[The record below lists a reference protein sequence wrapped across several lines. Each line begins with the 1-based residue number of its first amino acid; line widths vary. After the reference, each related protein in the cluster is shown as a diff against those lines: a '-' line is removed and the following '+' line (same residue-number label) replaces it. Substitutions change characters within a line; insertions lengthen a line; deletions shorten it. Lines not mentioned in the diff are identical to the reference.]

1 MKAAIHHCILAL
13 LGTSAVLIG
22 SARAVS
28 TPQVWPPPQ
37 QQKPRLEGF
46 DVPTTAAFIID
57 ESTDQPAIRVAQGVL
72 EDAGVKRFITA
83 NDHERLPDTALRVY
97 IGGPSESPAS
107 AGALQALGLQ
117 GPDGLSPEG
126 YVLGIGRDS
135 NSHAVVVLSGRD
147 RTGTFYAAQSLRQL
161 VVERGGRPWLP
172 GVEIRDWP
180 ATSVRGTIELFY
192 GIPWSTED
200 RLDQLDFYAA
210 TKQNTYIYS
219 PKDDPYLREKWRDPY
234 PADELAVLEQLT
246 DRARENHVDFTYALS
261 PGVSICYSSAQDTQV
276 FIDKFQ
282 SLWDIG
288 VEAFAIPLDD
298 IDYNS
303 WNCAEDEA
311 KWGTGGA
318 AVGHAQAYFLNRVQ
332 KNFIDTHPS
341 ASRLQMVPTEYK
353 NTTDSPYRTALREEL
368 DPRIIVFWAGPVT
381 VTANIIAVDAQQAEE
396 VFGHD
401 ILIGDNYP
409 VNDYV
414 SNRLLLGPYTGR
426 EPGLTNDVVGITVNP
441 MPQAHPSKI
450 AEFGSGAFLWNSQA
464 YDADATWLAAL
475 KYLAGPV
482 WRALKVFAENNYSS
496 VLDARESLVLTP
508 LIEQYWRSYNT
519 NGRDLGQRTRALF
532 EYFNEMASSPSQLT
546 QGMKNR
552 EFVAQSQ
559 PWLDKLGLYGEAGR
573 TALEM
578 LAAHRAGH
586 TSKARKERRALE
598 GLRSQMDNM
607 TVIACPL
614 GECRLVHPVVAQGV
628 MEPFLNHTVELSDRW
643 LGLDRSSGTFV

>member
-1 MKAAIHHCILAL
+1 MKAAIYHYLLAW
-13 LGTSAVLIG
+13 LGTSASLIG
-22 SARAVS
+22 SASAVS
-28 TPQVWPPPQ
+28 APQVWPPPQ
-37 QQKPRLEGF
+37 HQKPRSEGF
-46 DVPTTAAFIID
+46 KVPTTAALIIG
-57 ESTDQPAIRVAQGVL
+57 EGTDQPAIRVVQDVL
-72 EDAGVKRFITA
+72 KDAGMKRLTTA
-83 NDHERLPDTALRVY
+83 SEDERLPDTALRVY
-97 IGGPSESPAS
+97 IGGPSENSAS
-107 AGALQALGLQ
+107 AGALQDLGLQ
-117 GPDGLSPEG
+117 GPEGLDPEG

-135 NSHAVVVLSGRD
+135 HGHAVVVLSGRD
-147 RTGTFYAAQSLRQL
+147 QDGTFYAGQSLRQL
-161 VVERGGRPWLP
+161 VVGRGGSSWLP
-172 GVEIRDWP
+172 GVEVRDWP
-180 ATSVRGTIELFY
+180 ATSVRGTIEVFY

-234 PADELAVLEQLT
+234 PADELAVLKQLA
-246 DRARENHVDFTYALS
+246 DRAREDHVHFTYALS
-261 PGVSICYSSAQDTQV
+261 PGLSMCYTSDQDTQV

-298 IDYNS
+298 IKYTS

-318 AVGHAQAYFLNRVQ
+318 AAGQAQAYFLNRVQ
-332 KNFIDTHPS
+332 KEFIDTHPG
-341 ASRLQMVPTEYK
+341 ASRLQMVATEYK

-381 VTANIIAVDAQQAEE
+381 VAPNITAVDALQAEE

-414 SNRLLLGPYTGR
+414 SNRLLLGAYTGR
-426 EPGLTNDVVGITVNP
+426 EPGVTEHVVGITVNP

-450 AEFGSGAFLWNSQA
+450 AEFGSGAFLWNSRA
-464 YDADATWLAAL
+464 YDAEATWLAAL

-508 LIEQYWRSYNT
+508 LIEQYWRSYQT
-519 NGRDLGQRTRALF
+519 NARELSKRARALS
-532 EYFNEMASSPSQLT
+532 EYFDQMASCPSLLAH
-546 QGMKNR
+546 GMDNKA
-552 EFVAQSQ
+552 FVAQSQ
-559 PWLDKLGLYGEAGR
+559 PWLDKLGLYGEAGQ
-573 TALEM
+573 TALKM
-578 LAAHRAGH
+578 LAAQQAGH
-586 TSKARKERRALE
+586 TDKARKERQTLK
-598 GLRSQMDNM
+598 GLRSQLDNI

-614 GECRLVHPVVAQGV
+614 GQCRPVHPVVAQGV
-628 MEPFLNHTVELSDRW
+628 MEPFLNRTVELSDRW
-643 LGLDRSSGTFV
+643 LGLDSSSGTLI